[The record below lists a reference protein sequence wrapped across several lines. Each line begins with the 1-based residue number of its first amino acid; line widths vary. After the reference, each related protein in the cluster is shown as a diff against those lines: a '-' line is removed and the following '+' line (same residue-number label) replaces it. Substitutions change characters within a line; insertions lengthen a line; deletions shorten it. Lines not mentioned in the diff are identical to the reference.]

1 MVLPAAD
8 AQAFPQLVRILSRGG
23 IAIIPCDTIY
33 GIVGIAPSSESA
45 IRAVKGRGDDKPFL
59 QLIAEASWV
68 GRLSAV
74 EAPPSLSRHWPG
86 PLTIVLPALNGGTVA
101 LRVPDS
107 AFLRRLL
114 QALDQ
119 PLYSTSVNRSGEAPV
134 NTVDEI
140 MRGFEKDVDLV
151 LDGGPLSGLPSTL
164 VDASARPF
172 RVLRQGA
179 LRLPPEDLA

>member
-1 MVLPAAD
+1 MILPAAD
-8 AQAFPQLVRILSRGG
+8 PEAFPLLVRILSRGG
-23 IAIIPCDTIY
+23 VAIIPCDTIY
-33 GIVGIAPSSESA
+33 GIVGIAPSSEQA

-74 EAPPSLSRHWPG
+74 EAPVSLVRHWPG
-86 PLTIVLPALNGGTVA
+86 PLTVVLPARDGGTVA

-107 AFLRRLL
+107 PFLRRLL
-114 QALDQ
+114 LALNR
-119 PLYSTSVNRSGEAPV
+119 PLYSTSVNRSGDAPV

-140 MRGFEKDVDLV
+140 MSGFEKDVDLV

-164 VDASARPF
+164 VDASARPY

-179 LRLPPEDLA
+179 LRLPPEDLS